1 MKKVYKWHK
10 RRDGVMVVWDTV
22 RVLASAEG
30 YSMVRR
36 KGAMPF
42 VVSDIDLTDEGKH
55 LPRGKR

>member
-1 MKKVYKWHK
+1 MKKIYKWHK
-10 RRDGVMVVWDTV
+10 RRDGVKIVWDTV

-42 VVSDIDLTDEGKH
+42 VASDKDLSDETK
-55 LPRGKR
+55 